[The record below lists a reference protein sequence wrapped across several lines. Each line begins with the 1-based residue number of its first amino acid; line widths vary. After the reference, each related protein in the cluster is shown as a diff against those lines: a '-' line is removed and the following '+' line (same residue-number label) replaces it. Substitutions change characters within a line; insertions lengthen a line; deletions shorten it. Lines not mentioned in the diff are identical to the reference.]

1 MTATLEPGCADEVY
15 VVGLEPRHYSAP
27 LRVLRGLADLWCA
40 ASGGRMELSRAGD
53 LVVRRRHDGGEELRV
68 PLPAP
73 DAVPELLAVV
83 HEQLETLDPAEFRKA
98 WGLPALA

>member
-15 VVGLEPRHYSAP
+15 AVALEPRHYSP
-27 LRVLRGLADLWCA
+27 PVRVLRGLADLWCA

-53 LVVRRRHDGGEELRV
+53 LVVRRRHDGVEELRV

-83 HEQLETLDPAEFRKA
+83 HEQLQTLDPAEFREA
-98 WGLPALA
+98 WGLSAL